1 VLRIVQKYVET
12 KVKLAPGV
20 DRREIALKKYATRLR
35 ERVRDGIVAAAAPKD
50 TPLLPIINSFQP
62 EVNTADVSDYT
73 ARPVVSLKKSH
84 LNFAPVLSDWER
96 QAIDV
101 LEESDVVKSYTPN
114 MRKLGFQI
122 HYDYQDATFHY
133 EPDFVIRLTNDTM
146 LILEI
151 KGKAGELHE
160 PDRVNAKSQAARKWV
175 AAVNNAKRYGTWDY
189 QICREIPALAS
200 TLQELAGVLPSAH
213 ALPFRQV
220 RSATNEQR
228 FKTCVP
234 LTTLRAAAGYL
245 SEEQANIEGIESI
258 ANDWIEYDTATQF
271 KPGMFVARFI
281 GGSMEP
287 LIPANSYCLFREPS
301 VGTRNG
307 KNLLV
312 WHSGV
317 IDEDTGGQYTVK
329 VYESEKLE
337 TENEWQ
343 HTRIILKP
351 LNPKYEPIELTPS
364 AEGDVRVLA
373 EFVEVVGAA
382 PVVD

>member
-1 VLRIVQKYVET
+1 MC
-12 KVKLAPGV
+12 
-20 DRREIALKKYATRLR
+20 
-35 ERVRDGIVAAAAPKD
+35 
-50 TPLLPIINSFQP
+50 
-62 EVNTADVSDYT
+62 
-73 ARPVVSLKKSH
+73 
-84 LNFAPVLSDWER
+84 DWER

-101 LEESDVVKSYTPN
+101 LEESEVVKSYTPN

-122 HYDYQDATFHY
+122 HYDYQDATHHY
-133 EPDFVIRLTNDTM
+133 EPDFVIRLANDTM

-189 QICREIPALAS
+189 QICREIPALAATS
-200 TLQELAGVLPSAH
+200 QELAGPSAH
-213 ALPFRQV
+213 ALPFRPV
-220 RSATNEQR
+220 RSPTKEQR

-245 SEEQANIEGIESI
+245 SEEQARLEGIESI
-258 ANDWIEYDTATQF
+258 ANDWIEYDTTTQF

-301 VGTRNG
+301 VGTQNG

-312 WHSGV
+312 WHRGV
-317 IDEDTGGQYTVK
+317 TDADTGGQYTVK
-329 VYESEKLE
+329 VYESEELK
-337 TENEWQ
+337 TKNEWQ
-343 HTRIILKP
+343 HTRITLKP

-364 AEGDVRVLA
+364 GEGDVWVLA

-382 PVVD
+382 PLVE